1 MLENEDVQS
10 KPGDFT
16 RADVFIILLQILIVF
31 GLDMPD
37 DQIFFFTIAS
47 YFCMV
52 LLLGWRVRKRGL
64 SAVDRKVIVFGFIPI
79 FVSAAVISSQIW
91 KWKYPPWVFR

>member
-1 MLENEDVQS
+1 MFKANRVTLPAQTS
-10 KPGDFT
+10 LLFY
-16 RADVFIILLQILIVF
+16 LQILIIF

-52 LLLGWRVRKRGL
+52 LSLGLRAKKRGL

-79 FVSAAVISSQIW
+79 FVLAAVISYQIW